1 MNSDRKYLGMTIPQL
16 GVLAGLAGAL
26 FLILCVGGW
35 LILGGGLNT
44 ASPQQIPTAIES
56 TATLAAPPTATFTPA
71 PTAIPYEQLIPQGW
85 KQQRTD
91 LVEIWVPSDYRET
104 TIKDLV
110 ILDDQLTL
118 ELSLART
125 LTKKTLY
132 NLYVVIGYE
141 PLRGDS
147 LESHFELS
155 PTLPPSTPIVNRVV
169 ERRNV
174 VLNGT
179 PAVRFLLEGKS
190 TDNLD
195 VNTLAFVIQDGGT
208 VWIVQYWT
216 QINEFYDNLETFEK
230 SILTFRPL
238 K

>member
-1 MNSDRKYLGMTIPQL
+1 MNSGRKYFGMTIPQL

-35 LILGGGLNT
+35 LILGGGVNT
-44 ASPQQIPTAIES
+44 ASPQQIPTAIEP
-56 TATLAAPPTATFTPA
+56 TVTLAAPPTATFTPM

-91 LVEIWVPSDYRET
+91 LVEIWLPSDYRQT

-110 ILDDQLTL
+110 ILDDQMTL

-155 PTLPPSTPIVNRVV
+155 PTLSPDTPITTRIV
-169 ERRNV
+169 EQRNV

-179 PAVRFLLEGKS
+179 PAVRFVLEGKS

-195 VNTLAFVIQDGGT
+195 VNTLAFVIQDGST

-216 QINEFYDNLETFEK
+216 QINEFYTNLETFEK
-230 SILTFRPL
+230 SILTFRPV